1 MSFLLAPAGDQSA
14 HLQWRLLHGE
24 LLVQNPPRVAVLMI
38 GTNDLGAA
46 AECFGYN
53 ATLIA
58 SAVKK
63 TFERCVPDNPIDSR
77 PRTHLCAAAASSS
90 VLALQR
96 GRKNTALGTHST
108 QGRRSV
114 AFSQAVMPTT

>member
-58 SAVKK
+58 TAVKK
-63 TFERCVPDNPIDSR
+63 TFERCVPDTPVDSR
-77 PRTHLCAAAASSS
+77 PQTYLCA
-90 VLALQR
+90 VLPLYLQCKEA
-96 GRKNTALGTHST
+96 GRILPWEHLPPKEGVLPFL
-108 QGRRSV
+108 RL
-114 AFSQAVMPTT
+114 